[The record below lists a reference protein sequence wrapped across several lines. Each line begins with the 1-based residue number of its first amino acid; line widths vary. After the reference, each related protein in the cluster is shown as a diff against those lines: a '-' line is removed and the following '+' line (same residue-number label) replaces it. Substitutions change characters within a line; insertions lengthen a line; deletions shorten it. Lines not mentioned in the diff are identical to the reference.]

1 MASTCLTPYQ
11 VSFVYHVNEQT
22 CLCRATDTT
31 LSKNTQNPIGKWAW
45 LTFDSLLCDTMALCI
60 IYILMILD
68 AIATLVI
75 EHYYTY
81 DNFFVTK
88 IL

>member
-1 MASTCLTPYQ
+1 
-11 VSFVYHVNEQT
+11 
-22 CLCRATDTT
+22 
-31 LSKNTQNPIGKWAW
+31 
-45 LTFDSLLCDTMALCI
+45 MALCI